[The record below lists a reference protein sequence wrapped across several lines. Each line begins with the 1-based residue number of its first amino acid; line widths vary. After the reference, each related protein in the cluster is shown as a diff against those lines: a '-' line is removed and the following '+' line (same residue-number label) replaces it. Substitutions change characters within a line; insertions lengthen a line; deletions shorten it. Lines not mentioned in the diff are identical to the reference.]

1 MIIET
6 IIIEWSHKEM
16 KNKVGSITNKI
27 KFILTNT
34 FHDAYSDI
42 GLIMIN
48 IYFNL
53 IERTIFLLH

>member
-1 MIIET
+1 MIRET

-27 KFILTNT
+27 KFIFTNT

-42 GLIMIN
+42 ALIMIN

>member
-1 MIIET
+1 
-6 IIIEWSHKEM
+6 M

-27 KFILTNT
+27 KFIFTNT

-42 GLIMIN
+42 ALIMIN

-53 IERTIFLLH
+53 IERTIFLLHW

>member
-1 MIIET
+1 MIRET

-27 KFILTNT
+27 KFIFTNT

-42 GLIMIN
+42 ARIMI
-48 IYFNL
+48 IIFFNL
-53 IERTIFLLH
+53 KERTIFLLH

>member
-1 MIIET
+1 MIIAT
-6 IIIEWSHKEM
+6 IIIEWSNKEM

-27 KFILTNT
+27 KFIFTNT